1 MADKVQD
8 IFGKIDALLERRDA
22 DILCEKCVEDDD
34 IPRLTEV
41 IECNEAAVWSGIERR
56 GAAVTGD
63 GRSVDRRYTV
73 RRKPL
78 ASDLVL
84 SCLTDEQLNRLFVAI
99 EKRLLDIFACHQL
112 QIQNDLL
119 KVIREELTAM
129 VAEKL

>member
-22 DILCEKCVEDDD
+22 DILCEKCAEDDD

-41 IECNEAAVWSGIERR
+41 IECNEGAVWSGIERR
-56 GAAVTGD
+56 GSPATGD
-63 GRSVDRRYTV
+63 ERSVDRRYAV

-78 ASDLVL
+78 APDLVL
-84 SCLTDEQLNRLFVAI
+84 SRLTDEQLNRLFVAI
-99 EKRLLDIFACHQL
+99 EKRSLDIFACYQL
-112 QIQNDLL
+112 QIQDDLI
-119 KVIREELTAM
+119 KVIREELTAI